1 MEVEEMPPN
10 LPAYPAGDE
19 EVDEWGRVT
28 RSPVTLSNGAVYTG
42 QWLKEIR
49 DGYGVMVWPDG
60 SKYEGAWSGN
70 KANGHG
76 KLAHADGDIYEGEW
90 VNDKA

>member
-1 MEVEEMPPN
+1 
-10 LPAYPAGDE
+10 
-19 EVDEWGRVT
+19 
-28 RSPVTLSNGAVYTG
+28 
-42 QWLKEIR
+42 LKEIR

-70 KANGHG
+70 KANGYG

-90 VNDKA
+90 LNDKA